1 MDAGDGVMCPTP
13 FPLPLPLPPHDGVFF
28 RFSAAL
34 DGADKVVGLSAGPTR
49 RPDLGRE
56 RRKPMATA
64 VQVVRGA
71 GPSRLRYFR
80 YGANTVSSHGGIKCK
95 EEQDARVKR
104 QVEIRSRSRRSQP
117 AQLNL
122 TGDGGYAHRRQPAY
136 FGINK
141 KTLPL
146 VLFPSLVTFPYQ
158 PHHSSSSLHLSPPPP
173 PSLTLN
179 STTTRY
185 VKFVSNQIQTYSL
198 SSCPP
203 RSSLPPPP

>member
-1 MDAGDGVMCPTP
+1 MDAGDGVMCPTY
-13 FPLPLPLPPHDGVFF
+13 FPLPLPHPPHNGAFF

-56 RRKPMATA
+56 RRKPMAMG

-71 GPSRLRYFR
+71 GPSLASGISDT
-80 YGANTVSSHGGIKCK
+80 GANTVSSRGGIKRK
-95 EEQDARVKR
+95 EGPDARVKR

-146 VLFPSLVTFPYQ
+146 VLFPSLLTFPYQ
-158 PHHSSSSLHLSPPPP
+158 PHHSSSSLHLPPPPP

-185 VKFVSNQIQTYSL
+185 VQTVSSQS
-198 SSCPP
+198 
-203 RSSLPPPP
+203 